1 MYPFPQT
8 SPSVD
13 PSLAHRRASSTL
25 TLKDGGGQPLRGV
38 EVTVGQRSH
47 AFGFA
52 ATAFEFLPLVA
63 EQLKGAELEAT
74 QRVEEL
80 WFQTFN
86 WATLPFYWG
95 RYEPEKGKTDKER
108 MMATAK
114 WLQSRDVVVKGHPL
128 VWHTVTAPWL
138 DDLSVPEIEEAQ
150 RARIRRDVED
160 FRGVIDMW
168 DAINEVVIMPHFDK
182 YPNGITR
189 LCRELGRIETVRL
202 AFEEAQAVNPDA
214 TMLIN
219 DFDLSFG
226 YDALLEGVLA
236 AGIKVDAVGLQT
248 HMHQGYRGEE
258 ETLEIMDRFAR
269 YGLPLHFTET
279 TLVSGDLM
287 PEHIVDLN
295 DWQVDSWPSTPEG
308 EDRQADEL
316 IRHVRT
322 LFSRPSVEA
331 FTYWNTW
338 DRDAWLGAPAGLIHA
353 DGTPKPAFDAL
364 RKLVREEWWTAD
376 HTLRTDEEG
385 RLTVEGWKGDYAL
398 SAGEEERTFTLGED
412 ATLSF

>member
-1 MYPFPQT
+1 MT
-8 SPSVD
+8 
-13 PSLAHRRASSTL
+13 
-25 TLKDGGGQPLRGV
+25 
-38 EVTVGQRSH
+38 
-47 AFGFA
+47 
-52 ATAFEFLPLVA
+52 
-63 EQLKGAELEAT
+63 
-74 QRVEEL
+74 
-80 WFQTFN
+80 
-86 WATLPFYWG
+86 
-95 RYEPEKGKTDKER
+95 
-108 MMATAK
+108 
-114 WLQSRDVVVKGHPL
+114 
-128 VWHTVTAPWL
+128 
-138 DDLSVPEIEEAQ
+138 VPEIEEAQ

-168 DAINEVVIMPHFDK
+168 DAINEVVIMPNFDK

-202 AFEEAQAVNPDA
+202 AFEEARAVNPEA

-258 ETLEIMDRFAR
+258 QTIEIMDRFAR

-308 EDRQADEL
+308 EERQADEL
-316 IRHVRT
+316 VRHVRT
-322 LFSRPSVEA
+322 LFSHPSVEA
-331 FTYWNTW
+331 FTYWNPW
-338 DRDAWLGAPAGLIHA
+338 DRDAWLGAPAGLIFE
-353 DGTPKPAFDAL
+353 DGSPKPAFEAL

-376 HTLRTDEEG
+376 QKVRTDEEG
-385 RLTVEGWKGDYAL
+385 RVMVEGWKGTYAVN
-398 SAGEEERTFTLGED
+398 AGGSEAHFAIGED
-412 ATLSF
+412 AVLTL